1 MTTHCH
7 LSVQQSLPFDIALV
21 TPESAVYA
29 AAQHPRRNTPW
40 VPAEYE
46 PLVERA
52 EVLAKRAKE
61 GTVALFLGAG
71 VTTRGAA
78 DVERPRRGAEQGPA
92 A

>member
-1 MTTHCH
+1 M
-7 LSVQQSLPFDIALV
+7 

-29 AAQHPRRNTPW
+29 AAQHQRRNTPR

-52 EVLAKRAKE
+52 KE
-61 GTVALFLGAG
+61 GAVALFLGAG

-78 DVERPRRGAEQGPA
+78 DVERPRRGAEQGPTA
-92 A
+92 